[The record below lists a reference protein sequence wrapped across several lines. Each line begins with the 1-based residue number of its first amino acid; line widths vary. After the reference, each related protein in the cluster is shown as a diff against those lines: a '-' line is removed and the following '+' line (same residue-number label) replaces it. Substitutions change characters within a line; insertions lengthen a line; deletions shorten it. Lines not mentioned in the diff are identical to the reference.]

1 MDQRIII
8 DGHDYTDAVLD
19 VAKED
24 YNDKIL
30 SGNLSQTDIAKLNH
44 DNPPNMIEGLGEVK
58 ISINEDMFH
67 MFRIKMKEE
76 LNDDNYECW
85 QDLEFIEYAW
95 KMFPSIRG
103 TNNGRV
109 VSDKD
114 MVA

>member
-58 ISINEDMFH
+58 LSIDEDVFH
-67 MFRIKMKEE
+67 MVRVKMKAE

-85 QDLEFIEYAW
+85 QDKDFIDYIWKNYPEY
-95 KMFPSIRG
+95 RG